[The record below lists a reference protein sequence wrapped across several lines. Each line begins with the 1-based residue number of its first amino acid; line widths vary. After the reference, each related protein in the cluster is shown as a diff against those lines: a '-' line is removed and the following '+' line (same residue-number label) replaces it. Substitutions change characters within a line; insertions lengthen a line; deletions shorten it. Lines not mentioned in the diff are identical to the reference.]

1 MEQNE
6 THIGTGFFG
15 KLNIFAASKTKK
27 KHRGAIKEQEEQR
40 TDLHNMPREQ

>member
-6 THIGTGFFG
+6 THIGTRLFG

-27 KHRGAIKEQEEQR
+27 KHKGARKEEEQQR
-40 TDLHNMPREQ
+40 TDLQNIPRE